1 MTATSRT
8 ATPIKIF
15 GTDPALPA
23 SGLGPRLGRDSS
35 HGGLSHG
42 LPLSGEESNRKSS
55 AAERGWVWT
64 HDAIVTAELTLSH
77 LKLRT
82 VTIRICLARRRPP
95 SGPSWLQPRSGPSRF
110 QAQKLIDAFLAAA
123 KAKGIAPQPLRATL
137 YSGQSVKTD
146 KVGWYL
152 RKNQSVAVG
161 DDGSYYVLIVPGGFR
176 ERLSGV
182 KLQPSPP
189 PLVVGKGGKDGETG
203 DLAEFL
209 QLRLEPGWAAS

>member
-1 MTATSRT
+1 MT
-8 ATPIKIF
+8 
-15 GTDPALPA
+15 
-23 SGLGPRLGRDSS
+23 
-35 HGGLSHG
+35 
-42 LPLSGEESNRKSS
+42 RKSS
-55 AAERGWVWT
+55 RLSEVGLDSRW
-64 HDAIVTAELTLSH
+64 IVTAELTLSH

-82 VTIRICLARRRPP
+82 VTIHICLARRKPP
-95 SGPSWLQPRSGPSRF
+95 SGPSWLQPRSGPSRSRLKSSLTRSSP
-110 QAQKLIDAFLAAA
+110 QRRP
-123 KAKGIAPQPLRATL
+123 KASLRSPLRATL